1 MLYHSESIKISWEKE
16 GIAKL
21 VFDAQDAINKLDTR
35 TIASLNDAVA
45 CLEKTERLKGLIVTS
60 SKESFILGADITE
73 FIALFDAT
81 EEQLATWLNF
91 ANQLFNRLEDL
102 PIPTVSALRKFTLG
116 GGCECALT
124 TDYRL
129 ATEDLRIGLP
139 ETKLGIMP
147 GFGGSVRLPRL
158 IGCDNALELITQGKI
173 VTASEAL
180 KLGLIDGIVP
190 DTELIGSALTLLEQA
205 ISGSLNWNV
214 RRLQKIS
221 PLQLS
226 PTEQQM
232 SFIPAK
238 GLIRQKAG
246 KHYPAPMAA
255 VNAIEAGAGMSRD
268 GALTCEAAHFIP
280 LTKTLSARALV
291 SLFLNE
297 QYVKGI
303 TRRLVTRHDAP
314 KQAAVIGAGIMG
326 GGIAY
331 QSACNGIPA
340 ILKDIQPAALRAGVD
355 EATKLLEKQCQQGK
369 LTLPQA
375 ATIRAAIRPVLQY
388 DGINECD
395 IVVEAVIENISVKQ
409 QVLAEV
415 ERQVSTDCILTSN
428 TSSIPINKLAQ
439 VLKRPENFCGMHFF
453 NPVPKMMLVEVIR
466 GEKTSDSTIA
476 AVVHYAHKMGKTP
489 VVVGDCPGF
498 FINRVLFPYLNAFSR
513 LVSDGADIQIVDQ
526 IMEQE
531 FGWPMGPA
539 LLLDVV
545 GLDTASHAQKV
556 MAEGYPDRMTVSSPD
571 VISLLAD
578 LKRLGQK
585 NHLGFYRHIDD
596 AKGRL
601 QKQPDEQLG
610 AILAP
615 LGRTPRTF
623 SADDIIDRL
632 MIPMVNEVVRC
643 YEEGIINS
651 PAEADL
657 ALVYGL
663 GFPPFRGGIFR
674 YLDDTGTRA
683 FCEKAD
689 RFSALG
695 PLYSA
700 PDSLRAHA
708 ASNTSYYPQPGSNPI
723 EKQ

>member
-21 VFDAQDAINKLDTR
+21 VFDAQDSINKLDTR
-35 TIASLNDAVA
+35 TIALLNDAVA
-45 CLEKTERLKGLIVTS
+45 CLEKTEHLNGLIVTS

-73 FIALFDAT
+73 FIALFDAP
-81 EEQLATWLNF
+81 EEQLTIWLNF

-102 PIPTVSALRKFTLG
+102 PVPTVSALRKFTLG

-129 ATEDLRIGLP
+129 ATENLCIGLP

-158 IGCDNALELITQGKI
+158 IGCDNALELITQGKT

-190 DTELIGSALTLLEQA
+190 DTELINGGLVLLEQA
-205 ISGSLNWNV
+205 ISGSLDWHA
-214 RRLQKIS
+214 RRRQKIS

-226 PTEQQM
+226 PAELQM

-238 GLIRQKAG
+238 GLVRQKAG

-255 VNAIEAGAGMSRD
+255 VNAIEAGAGMPRD
-268 GALTCEAAHFIP
+268 GALICETAHFIP
-280 LTKTLSARALV
+280 LTKTVSARALV

-303 TRRLVTRHDAP
+303 TRRLITLHDAP

-340 ILKDIQPAALRAGVD
+340 ILKDIQPAALQTGID
-355 EATKLLEKQCQQGK
+355 EATKLLEKQCRQGK

-375 ATIRAAIRPVLQY
+375 AMVRAAIRPVLQY
-388 DGINECD
+388 DGMDKCD

-409 QVLAEV
+409 QVLSDIEQ
-415 ERQVSTDCILTSN
+415 QVSTDCILTSN

-453 NPVPKMMLVEVIR
+453 NPVPKMPLVEVIR

-513 LVSDGADIQIVDQ
+513 LVSDGADIQVVDRV
-526 IMEQE
+526 MEQE

-556 MAEGYPDRMTVSSPD
+556 MAEGYPDRMAISSPD

-585 NHLGFYRHIDD
+585 NCLGFYYHTAD

-601 QKQPDEQLG
+601 QKQPDEQLD
-610 AILAP
+610 AILTP

-643 YEEGIINS
+643 YDEGIINS

-695 PLYSA
+695 PLYA
-700 PDSLRAHA
+700 VPDSLLTHA
-708 ASNTSYYPQPGSNPI
+708 VGNTSYYPKPDSNQI
-723 EKQ
+723 VK